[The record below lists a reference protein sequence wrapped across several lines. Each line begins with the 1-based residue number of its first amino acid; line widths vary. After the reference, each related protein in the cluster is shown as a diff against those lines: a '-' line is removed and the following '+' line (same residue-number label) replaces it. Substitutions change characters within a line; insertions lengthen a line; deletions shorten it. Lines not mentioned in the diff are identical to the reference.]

1 MAVNIQLRRG
11 TRQEW
16 IDANPTL
23 AEGEIG
29 VETDTRKLKVGD
41 GLSQW
46 QSIAYLN
53 VVPSELQELVE
64 DYLNGA
70 IVAGTGLDKTY
81 NDGAGTYTLD
91 IDSTVATKTFAAELL
106 TNATKTNIVI
116 TGDATGLTITAE
128 NGVADSTT
136 DNLTEGTLNR
146 YFTDERAQDAVGNAV
161 GTGLTY
167 TDSTGEI
174 KVTPNT
180 YDAYGSASTVAGDL
194 STHASDTTTHGVT
207 GDIVGTSDTQTLTN
221 KTYTSPKINEN
232 VAVTAT
238 STELNLLDGVTG
250 TLVTTAGTQTLSN
263 KTLESPTVTISAGV
277 TVPINGGFVDYDGN
291 NYAVYNFYDDQT
303 GYSDLW
309 SYFTGLGGTLYGSAT
324 GSITVSGV
332 TSGGYISGTHTVS
345 MDSMGPSILITWTGI
360 TYQAGATFSSPT
372 LSWGGS
378 TTTVSAT
385 EISYLD
391 GVTSNL
397 QTQLDNKQAVVSGVS
412 STEIGYLDG
421 VTSSIQTQLNGK
433 QETVSGVS
441 STEIGY
447 LDGVTSSIQD
457 QLDDKAPLASPTFTG
472 AAVFNDL
479 EIAGALTFSG
489 TATQINQT
497 DLTLTDPMIYLA
509 EGNTANIN
517 DIGFVGAMNDGTYQH
532 VGLVR
537 DASAG
542 TWKLF
547 KGVTD
552 EPTTTVNFGQGSLD
566 DLAVGSISLDTA
578 LALSDGGTG
587 ATTQAGAANAV
598 LPDQSSSAGKFLTT
612 DGTDVSWASAGFTI
626 SETAPSGPS
635 AGMAWFKSD
644 TAQTFIY
651 YSDGTSSQWVE
662 VIGAQGPAGATGAT
676 GATGAKGDT
685 GATGAAGPTGPVGD
699 TGPQGDTGPA
709 GADGAQ
715 GDPGV
720 VAATAPLTYDSGTQT
735 VALSLGA
742 GLTTSSNNLVIDS
755 TVATLTGTQVVTNKD
770 LTDASNTFPSTLAT
784 LTGSETLT
792 NKTLTNAAV
801 IGMIEKAN
809 VVGTAAP
816 TTVNLDA
823 KTSTVWYY
831 TSAATGNFTLNVRG
845 SSSVSLDTL
854 LATGQAITVVLM
866 NTTGSTAYYPT
877 AYQIDGT
884 SVTPKW
890 QGGTAP
896 SAGNASSID
905 AYSLTILKTASATY
919 TVLGS
924 QTKFA

>member
-23 AEGEIG
+23 AEGELG
-29 VETDTRKLKVGD
+29 LETDTRKVKFGD

-46 QSIAYLN
+46 QSLAYAN
-53 VVPSELQELVE
+53 VVPSELQELIE
-64 DYLNGA
+64 DNINSA

-81 NDGAGTYTLD
+81 NDSAGTYTLD

-106 TNATKTNIVI
+106 TNATKTNITI
-116 TGDATGLTITAE
+116 TGDASGLTISAE
-128 NGVADSTT
+128 NGVADSDT
-136 DNLTEGTLNR
+136 DDLTEGTTNL
-146 YFTDERAQDAVGNAV
+146 YFTNERAQDAVGNAV

-180 YDAYGSASTVAGDL
+180 YDAYGSASAVASDL

-250 TLVTTAGTQTLSN
+250 TLATTEGTQTLSN
-263 KTLESPTVTISAGV
+263 KTLASPTIEV
-277 TVPINGGFVDYDGN
+277 
-291 NYAVYNFYDDQT
+291 
-303 GYSDLW
+303 
-309 SYFTGLGGTLYGSAT
+309 GL
-324 GSITVSGV
+324 V
-332 TSGGYISGTHTVS
+332 
-345 MDSMGPSILITWTGI
+345 
-360 TYQAGATFSSPT
+360 
-372 LSWGGS
+372 
-378 TTTVSAT
+378 TVSAT

-391 GVTSNL
+391 GATSNIQDQLDTKQAIVAGVSSTEIGYLDGVTSAI
-397 QTQLDNKQAVVSGVS
+397 QTQLDGKQAVVSGVS

-421 VTSSIQTQLNGK
+421 VTSK
-433 QETVSGVS
+433 
-441 STEIGY
+441 
-447 LDGVTSSIQD
+447 IQD

-479 EIAGALTFSG
+479 EIGGALTFSG

-497 DLTLTDPMIYLA
+497 DLTIEDPLIYLG

-517 DIGFVGAMNDGTYQH
+517 DLGFVAAFDDGTYQH
-532 VGLVR
+532 TGLVR

-552 EPTTTVNFGQGSLD
+552 EPINTVNFNQGSLD
-566 DLAVGSISLDTA
+566 ALALGSLTLTTA
-578 LALSDGGTG
+578 LALTEGGTG

-626 SETAPSGPS
+626 SDTAPSGPS

-651 YSDGTSSQWVE
+651 YNDGTSSQWVE

-676 GATGAKGDT
+676 GAKGDKGDT

-699 TGPQGDTGPA
+699 TGPQGATGDTGPA
-709 GADGAQ
+709 GADGA
-715 GDPGV
+715 PGV

-735 VALSLGA
+735 VALNIGT
-742 GLTTSSNNLVIDS
+742 GLTTSSNNLVIS
-755 TVATLTGTQVVTNKD
+755 SAVATLTGTQALTNKD
-770 LTDASNTFPSTLAT
+770 LTDASNTFPTSLAT
-784 LTGSETLT
+784 LTGSQTLT
-792 NKTLTNAAV
+792 NKTITNGIA

-816 TTVNLDA
+816 STVNLDA
-823 KTSTVWYY
+823 TTSTVWYY
-831 TSAATGNFTLNVRG
+831 TSAATANFTLNVRG
-845 SSSVSLDTL
+845 SGSVSLNTL
-854 LATGQAITVVLM
+854 LSTGQSITVVLL
-866 NTTGSTAYYPT
+866 NTTGSTAYYPNVI
-877 AYQIDGT
+877 QIDGT
-884 SVTPKW
+884 TVTPKW

-905 AYSLTILKTASATY
+905 AYSLTILKTASATF